1 MKKTE
6 PLLFQLN
13 RKMTLLSKF
22 SRLFSGAVI
31 LIWCLVGI
39 QSQVFARQEITD
51 RLVTVRAEKQRFED
65 VLNSIESQTG
75 ARIVYSSK
83 RINVNQPVTISAAS
97 KKLGQVLTELLVPMN
112 LTYKLV
118 GGQIVLDTTLPES
131 IENAPK
137 APAARKV
144 SGTVTDEKD
153 ATLPG
158 VSVVIK
164 GTQKGT
170 LTDVN
175 GKYEIEIADEQT
187 TLVFSFVGYV
197 SQEIIASNQSVIT
210 VKLQPEDKSLEEVVV
225 VGYGTQRKTE
235 VATAVGSIEGASIA
249 ERGTVSPLQG
259 AQGQIAG
266 VDISAGSGRA
276 GSGFAVQIRG
286 QNSLAGGQPLF
297 VVDGVIVSDINF
309 LNPQDISK
317 MDVLKDAASTAIY
330 GSRGS
335 NGVILITTKNGR
347 SIKGGGATI
356 SYDGYVGVKK
366 IARLPNFMTGPEFW
380 EYRQNTFIS
389 PDIIAGRENYDNTI
403 GSLGNP
409 VVLERIANNDYTD
422 WPSLVL
428 KDGKQSN
435 HWLTVSGMSDNGS
448 IQYLI
453 GAGYQ
458 GEDGNLMNETMDR
471 YNFKASVDGKISKN
485 WSAGMSFNFSLTEIE
500 RGSDDAVRNAFNMAP
515 FFSPYNPDGS
525 LMFRPGQIPVPNST
539 VVSSYT
545 STVNPLLEIPNSE
558 NNTRRSFGVGNIFL
572 QYSPVSWIDIRSTF
586 SPSLNFQRNG
596 RYWGSLTGVGAGLLA
611 DAERGNEQSLSYIFD
626 NIATIRKTFG
636 EHNFTFTGLYSMQ
649 KNRYESDGLR
659 VNDLP
664 FNSSYYNLGSSTNR
678 QSGTSSFSQ
687 FSILSYMARLNY
699 VLKNKYFLTVATRWD
714 GSSKLAEGQKWSTF
728 PSAAIGWQLSEENFL
743 KEVNQLSDLKL
754 RLSAG
759 VAGNNNNISAYE
771 SNMTLADP
779 SFYDFGGNTALG
791 YGPSRLPNPGLT
803 WERTTEFD
811 LGLDYGFFRNRVTGT
826 IDVYNKLSKGI
837 LMNRNIPLE
846 TGWSSIKDNVGSVR
860 NRGVE
865 FSIRTLNVRAKDF
878 TWTTSLNF
886 SRNQNSIVNL
896 LDKKEDLVGNWW
908 FIGQPIN
915 VNYTYVFDGIWQE
928 SERADAVKYGQLPGQ
943 AKVKDLNNDGKI
955 SSADDRQII
964 GQKDPKWTGGFST
977 QVTFKSFDLSASLFA
992 RQGMQ
997 VYSAFHSNFI
1007 NYSDRGTNKIYNDY
1021 YMPVNK
1027 VTPARNSNTYPQPN
1041 NVGPYWAG
1049 VNGVGYY
1056 REISFVKVQNISL
1069 GYTLPSGLVK
1079 KIGIKD
1085 LRAYVNVLN
1094 PFVWSKFDGFD
1105 PESASGIDASSSTNV
1120 SNTTTG
1126 NINNTGPSTITYQFG
1141 LNLKF

>member
-1 MKKTE
+1 MKQFYA
-6 PLLFQLN
+6 LILALILGSSGLVSAQ
-13 RKMTLLSKF
+13 
-22 SRLFSGAVI
+22 SR
-31 LIWCLVGI
+31 
-39 QSQVFARQEITD
+39 
-51 RLVTVRAEKQRFED
+51 
-65 VLNSIESQTG
+65 
-75 ARIVYSSK
+75 
-83 RINVNQPVTISAAS
+83 TI
-97 KKLGQVLTELLVPMN
+97 K
-112 LTYKLV
+112 
-118 GGQIVLDTTLPES
+118 
-131 IENAPK
+131 
-137 APAARKV
+137 
-144 SGTVTDEKD
+144 GTVTGENDKQ
-153 ATLPG
+153 ALPG

-170 LTDVN
+170 ITD
-175 GKYEIEIADEQT
+175 ADGNYQLDGADAT
-187 TLVFSFVGYV
+187 TVLVFSFVGYIPKEV
-197 SQEIIASNQSVIT
+197 PVGSQTSISVAL
-210 VKLQPEDKSLEEVVV
+210 VQEDKSLEEIVV

-235 VATAVGSIEGASIA
+235 LATAVGSIEGTSIA

-286 QNSLAGGQPLF
+286 QNSLAGGQPLY

-309 LNPQDISK
+309 LNPQDIAK

-335 NGVILITTKNGR
+335 NGVILVTTKNGK

-366 IARLPNFMTGPEFW
+366 IARMPDFMNGQEFW

-389 PDIIAGRENYDNTI
+389 PELIANRENYDNTI
-403 GSLGNP
+403 GSLNNP
-409 VVLERIANNDYTD
+409 VVLERVANNDYTD
-422 WPSLVL
+422 WLGLTL
-428 KDGKQSN
+428 KDGRQSN

-458 GEDGNLMNETMDR
+458 GEKGNLINESLDR

-485 WSAGMSFNFSLTEIE
+485 WSAGMSFNFSLTNTE
-500 RGSDDAVRNAFNMAP
+500 RGSDDAVRNATNMAP

-539 VVSSYT
+539 IISSFT
-545 STVNPLLEIPNSE
+545 STVNPLLEIPNTE
-558 NNTRRSFGVGNIFL
+558 NNTRRSFGVGNIYL

-586 SPSLNFQRNG
+586 SPSLNFERHG
-596 RYWGSLTGVGAGLLA
+596 RYWGSLTGVGAGLLP
-611 DAERGNEQSLSYIFD
+611 DAERGNEQSMNYIFD
-626 NIATIRKTFG
+626 NIATIRKSFG
-636 EHNFTFTGLYSMQ
+636 MHNFTFTGLYSMQ
-649 KNRYESDGLR
+649 KNRYESDGMR

-678 QSGTSSFSQ
+678 QAATSAFSQ

-699 VLKNKYFLTVATRWD
+699 VLKDKYYLTLATRWD
-714 GSSKLAEGQKWSTF
+714 GSSKLAEGQKWSIF

-743 KEVNQLSDLKL
+743 KQVNQVSDLKL
-754 RLSAG
+754 RFSAG

-771 SNMTLADP
+771 SNMTLSDP
-779 SFYDFGGNTALG
+779 TFYDFGGNTALG
-791 YGPSRLPNPGLT
+791 YAPSRLANPNLT

-826 IDVYNKLSKGI
+826 IDVYNKLSNGV
-837 LMNRNIPLE
+837 LMNRNIPVE
-846 TGWSSIKDNVGSVR
+846 TGWASIKDNVGSVR
-860 NRGVE
+860 NRGIE
-865 FSIRTLNVRAKDF
+865 FSIRTLNVRGKDF

-886 SRNQNSIVNL
+886 ARNQNAIINL

-908 FIGQPIN
+908 FINQPIN

-928 SERADAVKYGQLPGQ
+928 SERAEAIKYGQLPGQ
-943 AKVKDLNNDGKI
+943 AKVQDINGDGKI
-955 SSADDRQII
+955 SSTDDRRII

-977 QVTFKSFDLSASLFA
+977 QLTYKNFDLSASLFA

-997 VYSAFHSNFI
+997 VYSAFHSVFTAYN
-1007 NYSDRGTNKIYNDY
+1007 DRGTNKINNDY
-1021 YMPVNK
+1021 YMAVNK
-1027 VTPARNSNTYPQPN
+1027 VTPTRSSNTYPMPN
-1041 NVGPYWAG
+1041 NIGPYWAG

-1056 REISFVKVQNISL
+1056 KDVSFVKVQNISL
-1069 GYTLPSGLVK
+1069 GYNLPSTALK
-1079 KIGIKD
+1079 KVGIKD
-1085 LRAYVNVLN
+1085 LRVYANVLN
-1094 PFVWSKFDGFD
+1094 PFVWTKFDGFD
-1105 PESASGIDASSSTNV
+1105 PEAASGIDASSRTDV

-1126 NINNTGPSTITYQFG
+1126 AINNTGPSTITYQFG
-1141 LNLKF
+1141 INLKF